1 MNTSV
6 QIKTHSNKSAS
17 FRNVENLRESEQFK
31 NPHIEVLLKTPDY
44 KFEDDVTPPV
54 ARADKKSEKERQEEL
69 RKINNKINTYSKRL
83 EVFKSQNNTKKVSSL
98 TSQIEDL
105 KVQKEQLKEQKTAP
119 ETRGKKRK
127 KNYIEFIFA
136 LTKSNQYI
144 DNIDMQNVLKRAFER
159 MQKTKIIKQLTGIT
173 GALHLDQHSLHIHYI
188 AKLPAGQTWDSIVNQ
203 GFKNNPLK
211 TDKENAKEK
220 KKISAKTY
228 KNIQDTF
235 QKFVKEE
242 ILKSE
247 IKEKTKLVHFFHVK
261 GRKYLP
267 LTKYK
272 KLNPIKNEIIDNKE
286 PLTALKPPKD
296 DLGIKDIDLRDK
308 IVSKPNIDDLDT
320 DCEMED
326 IDDIDD
332 IDDFDFEALETRIT
346 ASRERAETP
355 DKSVSSSLD
364 KIKEVQK
371 PLKNNDLKSYF
382 AEKLSSKFDEID
394 KKAVLEQAQE
404 PAKKRSHSR
413 SR

>member
-6 QIKTHSNKSAS
+6 QIKTHTNKSAS

-31 NPHIEVLLKTPDY
+31 NPHIEILKRTPDY
-44 KFEDDVTPPV
+44 KFEDDVITIPK
-54 ARADKKSEKERQEEL
+54 ADKKSEKQRQEEL

-98 TSQIEDL
+98 TKQIEDL
-105 KVQKEQLKEQKTAP
+105 KMQKEDLKSIKSIP
-119 ETRGKKRK
+119 ETRGKKRA

-203 GFKNNPLK
+203 GFKNNPEK
-211 TDKENAKEK
+211 DIKENAKEK

-228 KNIQDTF
+228 KNIQNTF

-247 IKEKTKLVHFFHVK
+247 LKEKTKLVHFFHQK

-267 LTKYK
+267 LSKYK
-272 KLNPIKNEIIDNKE
+272 KLNPIKNEIIEDLEHLE
-286 PLTALKPPKD
+286 PLKASKD
-296 DLGIKDIDLRDK
+296 DLGVKDIVLDDK
-308 IVSKPNIDDLDT
+308 INPRANIDDLD
-320 DCEMED
+320 MED
-326 IDDIDD
+326 IDFNMEDIIEKD
-332 IDDFDFEALETRIT
+332 ERLEKMINQVEKNTT
-346 ASRERAETP
+346 S
-355 DKSVSSSLD
+355 KNKLLD
-364 KIKEVQK
+364 K
-371 PLKNNDLKSYF
+371 F
-382 AEKLSSKFDEID
+382 AEVD
-394 KKAVLEQAQE
+394 KKMNEDEPQE
-404 PAKKRSHSR
+404 PTKKRSSKKNR
-413 SR
+413 